1 MFGFLHNFL
10 LRWIKRV
17 VAYGVMKRMQEALLF
32 IFLAVF
38 SETINGARPYS
49 GESEPPLDNASY
61 CLSWRVAVEANNVRG
76 WHTVPTQ
83 CMRYVETYMTG
94 GQYEQDLKLVIDQIV
109 SYMDSIDL
117 SKDGMD
123 AWILDVDDTCIT
135 NLMYYRGKRFGC
147 DPYDPTGFKTWAQR
161 GGCPAISAVLDL
173 FSKLVDGGF
182 KVFLVTGRDEQTL
195 AQATRDNLH
204 TQGFIGYEQ
213 LILRGA
219 AYKGRSAVMFKSE
232 IRKQIAL
239 QGYRIWG
246 NVGDQWSDLQGD
258 CLGNRTFK
266 LPHPMYFVP

>member
-135 NLMYYRGKRFGC
+135 NLMYYRGKRFG
-147 DPYDPTGFKTWAQR
+147 YVANKTFSFR
-161 GGCPAISAVLDL
+161 KFCIGCGRV
-173 FSKLVDGGF
+173 KN
-182 KVFLVTGRDEQTL
+182 FL
-195 AQATRDNLH
+195 
-204 TQGFIGYEQ
+204 
-213 LILRGA
+213 LRGQTKKFA
-219 AYKGRSAVMFKSE
+219 SKHATSE
-232 IRKQIAL
+232 QSL
-239 QGYRIWG
+239 E
-246 NVGDQWSDLQGD
+246 
-258 CLGNRTFK
+258 
-266 LPHPMYFVP
+266 